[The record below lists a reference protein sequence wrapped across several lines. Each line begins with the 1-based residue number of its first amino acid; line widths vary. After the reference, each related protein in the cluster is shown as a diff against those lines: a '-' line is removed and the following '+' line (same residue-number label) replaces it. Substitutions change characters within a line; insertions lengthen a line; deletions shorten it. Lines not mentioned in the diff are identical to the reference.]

1 MALSGTYTF
10 NPSLGELGL
19 YAYGMC
25 GVRRTEIT
33 QEHMADLNMAANLV
47 LAEWSSQGV
56 NLWQVVLTT
65 TPLVQGTATYTVDP
79 ATVMILD
86 AYVTVGSGVTATD
99 RVILPVSR
107 SEYATYPN
115 KLQQGFPSVYW
126 FDRLLSPTITLYQV
140 PDGNEVSLSYYSVK
154 QIQDTSLGQ
163 AQQVDIPYYWLRAF
177 ARAIASELA
186 ILWAPDRAQALKAIA
201 DESYMKAAD
210 QNIEDVPT
218 YITPMMSGYWRT

>member
-65 TPLVQGTATYTVDP
+65 TPLVQGTPTYTVDP

-86 AYVTVGSGVTATD
+86 AYVTIGSGTTATD
-99 RVILPVSR
+99 RIILPVSR

-154 QIQDTSLGQ
+154 QIQDTSLSQ

-177 ARAIASELA
+177 ARALAAELA
-186 ILWAPDRAQALKAIA
+186 ILWAPDRAPALKAIA
-201 DESYMKAAD
+201 DESYLKAAD

>member
-19 YAYGMC
+19 YAYSMC
-25 GVRRTEIT
+25 GVRRTEVT

-99 RVILPVSR
+99 RIILPVSR

-126 FDRLLSPTITLYQV
+126 FDRLLAPTITLYQV

-154 QIQDTSLGQ
+154 QIQDASLGQ

-177 ARAIASELA
+177 ARALASELA
-186 ILWAPDRAQALKAIA
+186 ILYAPERAQALKAIA
-201 DESYMKAAD
+201 DESYQKAAD

>member
-19 YAYGMC
+19 YAYSMC
-25 GVRRTEIT
+25 GVRRTEVT

-99 RVILPVSR
+99 RIILPVSR

-140 PDGNEVSLSYYSVK
+140 PDGQEGSLSYYSVK
-154 QIQDTSLGQ
+154 QIQDASLGQ

-177 ARAIASELA
+177 ARALASELA
-186 ILWAPDRAQALKAIA
+186 ILYAPERAQALKAIA
-201 DESYMKAAD
+201 DESYQKAAD

-218 YITPMMSGYWRT
+218 YITPMMSGYWRN

>member
-1 MALSGTYTF
+1 MALSGTYAF

-25 GVRRTEIT
+25 GVRRTAIT
-33 QEHMADLNMAANLV
+33 QEHMADLNMAANMV
-47 LAEWSSQGV
+47 LAEWSAMGV

-65 TPLVQGTATYTVDP
+65 TTLVQGTATYTVDP
-79 ATVMILD
+79 ATIMILD
-86 AYVTVGSGVTATD
+86 AYVTVGTGTTATD
-99 RVILPVSR
+99 RIILPVSR

-154 QIQDTSLGQ
+154 QIMDASAG
-163 AQQVDIPYYWLRAF
+163 AQQVDIPVYWLKAFSRAL
-177 ARAIASELA
+177 AAELA
-186 ILWAPDRAQALKAIA
+186 IIWAPERAEALAAAAK
-201 DESYMKAAD
+201 ESYAVSAA

>member
-19 YAYGMC
+19 YAYSMC
-25 GVRRTEIT
+25 GVRRTEVT

-99 RVILPVSR
+99 RDR
-107 SEYATYPN
+107 
-115 KLQQGFPSVYW
+115 KSV
-126 FDRLLSPTITLYQV
+126 V
-140 PDGNEVSLSYYSVK
+140 
-154 QIQDTSLGQ
+154 
-163 AQQVDIPYYWLRAF
+163 
-177 ARAIASELA
+177 
-186 ILWAPDRAQALKAIA
+186 
-201 DESYMKAAD
+201 
-210 QNIEDVPT
+210 
-218 YITPMMSGYWRT
+218 